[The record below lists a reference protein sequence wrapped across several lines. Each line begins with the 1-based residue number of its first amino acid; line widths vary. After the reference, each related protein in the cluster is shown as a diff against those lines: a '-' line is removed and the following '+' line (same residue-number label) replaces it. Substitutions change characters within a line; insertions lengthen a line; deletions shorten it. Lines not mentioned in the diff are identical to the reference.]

1 MLEISLLLSYLFF
14 IIYVT
19 IVLVLETVESVWKI
33 GNDVEGRHHNRI
45 ELDLSKMMHAS
56 KL

>member
-1 MLEISLLLSYLFF
+1 LFF

-19 IVLVLETVESVWKI
+19 ILLLLEAVQSVWKI
-33 GNDVEGRHHNRI
+33 GNDVEGRHPNRI
-45 ELDLSKMMHAS
+45 ELDLSKTTHTN

>member
-1 MLEISLLLSYLFF
+1 MSNLFF

-19 IVLVLETVESVWKI
+19 IVLLLETVESVWKLE
-33 GNDVEGRHHNRI
+33 NDVEGRHRNRT
-45 ELDLSKMMHAS
+45 ELDLSKTTHAV

>member
-1 MLEISLLLSYLFF
+1 MEISLLSYLLF
-14 IIYVT
+14 IINVT

-33 GNDVEGRHHNRI
+33 GNDVEGKLHNRM
-45 ELDLSKMMHAS
+45 ELDLSKTTHTN